1 MVKRVITRIIAIV
14 LLVGIVGGLA
24 AWLTVNLVAHPL
36 ASFEREDISI
46 LLITHYE
53 SDEQGIVRPRV
64 VDFQPQTQQ
73 AAEVSEFL
81 QEQQYRRNFTFKRC
95 YPEISVS
102 VLLGEGDEQM
112 LYTVD
117 IACDGTV
124 QVNETRG
131 TLIGGEEAAAKL
143 IAALLPYLSA
153 ASEPIDR

>member
-1 MVKRVITRIIAIV
+1 MVRKIVRGIIAIV

-102 VLLGEGDEQM
+102 VLLDEGDEQM

-117 IACDGTV
+117 IACDGIV
-124 QVNETRG
+124 QANETRG

>member
-1 MVKRVITRIIAIV
+1 MAGSRRGCVT
-14 LLVGIVGGLA
+14 
-24 AWLTVNLVAHPL
+24 HPL

-102 VLLGEGDEQM
+102 VLLDEGDEQM

-117 IACDGTV
+117 IACDGIV
-124 QVNETRG
+124 QANETRG

>member
-1 MVKRVITRIIAIV
+1 MVKRVITRIVAIV

-24 AWLTVNLVAHPL
+24 TWLTVNLVAHPL

-53 SDEQGIVRPRV
+53 SDEQGVVRPRV
-64 VDFQPQTQQ
+64 ADYQSRSQQ
-73 AAEVSEFL
+73 AAEISELL
-81 QEQQYRRNFTFKRC
+81 QEQQYRRNFTCKRC

-102 VLLGEGDEQM
+102 FLLGKGDEQM

-117 IACDGTV
+117 IACDGIV

-131 TLIGGEEAAAKL
+131 TLIGGEEAAAEL

>member
-1 MVKRVITRIIAIV
+1 MVRKIVRGIVAIV

-102 VLLGEGDEQM
+102 VLLDEGDEQM

-117 IACDGTV
+117 IACDGIV

>member
-1 MVKRVITRIIAIV
+1 MVRKIVRGIVAIV

-24 AWLTVNLVAHPL
+24 AWLTVNLVTHPL

-102 VLLGEGDEQM
+102 VLLDEGDEQM

-117 IACDGTV
+117 IACDGIV

-131 TLIGGEEAAAKL
+131 TLIGEEEAAAKL

>member
-1 MVKRVITRIIAIV
+1 MVKRVITRIVAIV

-24 AWLTVNLVAHPL
+24 AWLTVNLVTHPL
-36 ASFEREDISI
+36 ASFGREDISI

-53 SDEQGIVRPRV
+53 SDEQGVVRPRV

-73 AAEVSEFL
+73 AAEVSELL

-117 IACDGTV
+117 IACDGIV

-131 TLIGGEEAAAKL
+131 ALIGGEEAASKL

-153 ASEPIDR
+153 ASEPVDR

>member
-1 MVKRVITRIIAIV
+1 MVKRVITQIVAIV

-24 AWLTVNLVAHPL
+24 SWLTVNLVTHPL
-36 ASFEREDISI
+36 ASFGREDISI

-53 SDEQGIVRPRV
+53 SDEQGVVRPRV

-73 AAEVSEFL
+73 AAEVSELL

>member
-1 MVKRVITRIIAIV
+1 MVRKIVRGIVAIV
-14 LLVGIVGGLA
+14 LLVGIV
-24 AWLTVNLVAHPL
+24 THPL

-102 VLLGEGDEQM
+102 VLLDEGDEQM

-117 IACDGTV
+117 IACDGIV
-124 QVNETRG
+124 QANETRG

>member
-1 MVKRVITRIIAIV
+1 MVRKIVRGIIAIV

-24 AWLTVNLVAHPL
+24 AWLTVNLVARSL

-53 SDEQGIVRPRV
+53 SDEQGVVRPRV

-73 AAEVSEFL
+73 AAEVSELL

>member
-1 MVKRVITRIIAIV
+1 MVKRVITRIVAIV
-14 LLVGIVGGLA
+14 LLIGIVGGLA
-24 AWLTVNLVAHPL
+24 AWLTVNLVTHPL

-46 LLITHYE
+46 LLMTHYE
-53 SDEQGIVRPRV
+53 SDEQGVVRPRV

-73 AAEVSEFL
+73 AAEVSELL

-102 VLLGEGDEQM
+102 VLLDEGDEQM

-117 IACDGTV
+117 IACAGIV
-124 QVNETRG
+124 QANETRG

>member
-1 MVKRVITRIIAIV
+1 MVRKIVRGIIAIV

-24 AWLTVNLVAHPL
+24 SWLTVNLVTHPL
-36 ASFEREDISI
+36 ASFGREDISI

-53 SDEQGIVRPRV
+53 SDEQGVVRPRV

-73 AAEVSEFL
+73 AAEVSELL

-131 TLIGGEEAAAKL
+131 ALIGGEEEASKL

>member
-1 MVKRVITRIIAIV
+1 MVRKIVRGIVAIV

-24 AWLTVNLVAHPL
+24 AWLTVNLVTHPL

-53 SDEQGIVRPRV
+53 RV

-102 VLLGEGDEQM
+102 VLLDEGDEQM

-117 IACDGTV
+117 IACDGIV
-124 QVNETRG
+124 QANETRG

>member
-1 MVKRVITRIIAIV
+1 MVRKIVRGIVAIV

-24 AWLTVNLVAHPL
+24 AWLTVNLVTHPL

-102 VLLGEGDEQM
+102 VLLDEGDEQM

-117 IACDGTV
+117 IACDGIV

>member
-102 VLLGEGDEQM
+102 VLLDEGDEQM

-117 IACDGTV
+117 IACDGIV
-124 QVNETRG
+124 QANETRG

>member
-14 LLVGIVGGLA
+14 LLVGIVGGVA

-53 SDEQGIVRPRV
+53 SDEQGVVRPRV

-73 AAEVSEFL
+73 AAEVSELL

-95 YPEISVS
+95 YLEISVS

>member
-1 MVKRVITRIIAIV
+1 MVRKIVRGIIAIV

-53 SDEQGIVRPRV
+53 SDEQGVVRPRV

-73 AAEVSEFL
+73 AAEVSELL

-131 TLIGGEEAAAKL
+131 TLIGGEEEASKL

>member
-1 MVKRVITRIIAIV
+1 MVRKIVRGIVAIV

-24 AWLTVNLVAHPL
+24 AWLTVNLVTHPL

-102 VLLGEGDEQM
+102 VLLDEGDEQM

-117 IACDGTV
+117 IACDGIV
-124 QVNETRG
+124 QANETRG

>member
-1 MVKRVITRIIAIV
+1 MVRKIVRGIVAIV
-14 LLVGIVGGLA
+14 LLV
-24 AWLTVNLVAHPL
+24 THPL

-102 VLLGEGDEQM
+102 VLLDEGDEQM

-117 IACDGTV
+117 IACDGIV
-124 QVNETRG
+124 QANETRG

>member
-53 SDEQGIVRPRV
+53 SDEQGVVRPRV

-73 AAEVSEFL
+73 AAEVSELL

-131 TLIGGEEAAAKL
+131 TLIGGEEEASKL

>member
-24 AWLTVNLVAHPL
+24 AWLTVNFVAHPL

-53 SDEQGIVRPRV
+53 SDEQGVVRPRV

-73 AAEVSEFL
+73 AAEVSELL

-117 IACDGTV
+117 IACDGIV

>member
-1 MVKRVITRIIAIV
+1 MVRKIVRGIVAIV

-24 AWLTVNLVAHPL
+24 AWLTVNLVTHPL

-102 VLLGEGDEQM
+102 VLLDEGDEQM

-117 IACDGTV
+117 IACDGIV
-124 QVNETRG
+124 QANETRG

-143 IAALLPYLSA
+143 IGALLPYLSA

>member
-1 MVKRVITRIIAIV
+1 MVRKIVRGIVAIV

-24 AWLTVNLVAHPL
+24 AWLTVNLVTHPL

-102 VLLGEGDEQM
+102 VLLDEGDEQM

-117 IACDGTV
+117 IACDGIV

-143 IAALLPYLSA
+143 VAALLPYLSA

>member
-53 SDEQGIVRPRV
+53 SDEQGVVRPRV

-73 AAEVSEFL
+73 AAEVSELL

-124 QVNETRG
+124 QVNEIRG

-153 ASEPIDR
+153 ASEPVDR

>member
-1 MVKRVITRIIAIV
+1 MVRKIVRGIIAIV

-53 SDEQGIVRPRV
+53 SDEQGVVRPRV

-73 AAEVSEFL
+73 AAEVSELL

-102 VLLGEGDEQM
+102 VLLDEGDEQM

-131 TLIGGEEAAAKL
+131 TLIGGEEEASKL

>member
-1 MVKRVITRIIAIV
+1 MVRKIVRGIVAIV

-24 AWLTVNLVAHPL
+24 AWLTVNLVTHPL

-117 IACDGTV
+117 IACDGIV

>member
-1 MVKRVITRIIAIV
+1 MVRKIVRGIIAIV

-24 AWLTVNLVAHPL
+24 AWLTVNLVARSL

-53 SDEQGIVRPRV
+53 SDEQGVVRPRV

-73 AAEVSEFL
+73 AAEVSELL

-153 ASEPIDR
+153 AFEPIDR

>member
-1 MVKRVITRIIAIV
+1 MVKRVITWIVAIV

-24 AWLTVNLVAHPL
+24 AWLTVNLVTHPL
-36 ASFEREDISI
+36 ASFGREDISI

-53 SDEQGIVRPRV
+53 SDEQGVVRPRV

-73 AAEVSEFL
+73 AAEVSELL

-102 VLLGEGDEQM
+102 FLLGKGDEQM

-117 IACDGTV
+117 IACDGIV

-153 ASEPIDR
+153 ASEPVDR

>member
-1 MVKRVITRIIAIV
+1 MVRKIVRGIIAIV

-53 SDEQGIVRPRV
+53 SDEQGVVRPRV

-73 AAEVSEFL
+73 AAEVSELL

-131 TLIGGEEAAAKL
+131 ALIGGEEAAAKL